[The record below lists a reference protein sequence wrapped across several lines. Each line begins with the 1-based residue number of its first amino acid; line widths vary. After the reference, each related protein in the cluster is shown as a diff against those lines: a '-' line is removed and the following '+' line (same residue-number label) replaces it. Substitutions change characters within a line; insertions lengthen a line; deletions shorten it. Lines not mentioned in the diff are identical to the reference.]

1 MTHRVPM
8 EAPRDKRACRHIE
21 TACLRTTRRQ
31 FSSGGGARR
40 AIKGWPRFLCTARGR
55 LQVQSASTL
64 AIARDD
70 SALSDAVQC
79 VQRSCARRALA
90 AAVLVHDFLNVDSV
104 RVYYMDRSSVRGNV
118 QFASVIISQLP
129 QLSNPSRRAFYS
141 SIAMVHSHG
150 VAARR
155 WAVRKCRSRSAWPP
169 RS

>member
-1 MTHRVPM
+1 MD
-8 EAPRDKRACRHIE
+8 APRDKRACRHIE

-90 AAVLVHDFLNVDSV
+90 AAVLVHDCLEVGSV
-104 RVYYMDRSSVRGNV
+104 RVYYMDRSSWVIRHHANVTNVRTKTTSSVV
-118 QFASVIISQLP
+118 QSFSEVCSSV
-129 QLSNPSRRAFYS
+129 
-141 SIAMVHSHG
+141 
-150 VAARR
+150 
-155 WAVRKCRSRSAWPP
+155 
-169 RS
+169 